1 MSTDGPDM
9 FDGHIQTLVLYS
21 GTDPVMVFLD
31 GDLVITEHKTKA
43 KLLPTWK
50 LWLSSF
56 RAWNQRRKWTADQ
69 REMADRLS
77 ESLYDAMFY
86 GDREQQL

>member
-50 LWLSSF
+50 TSCDPSWPTSQTWPAITVARGWRGGLTHSKPCRSP
-56 RAWNQRRKWTADQ
+56 
-69 REMADRLS
+69 S
-77 ESLYDAMFY
+77 
-86 GDREQQL
+86 G